1 MKTTQGTE
9 TTPLKAAKRAYVL
22 LGQQAE
28 LDEDD
33 ALEAADIEAATPKE
47 RADFR
52 RHLQTVDRRVRKML
66 RV

>member
-1 MKTTQGTE
+1 M
-9 TTPLKAAKRAYVL
+9 AYIR

-28 LDEDD
+28 LDEEG
-33 ALEAADIEAATPKE
+33 ALEAADIEIATPKE
-47 RADFR
+47 RVEFR